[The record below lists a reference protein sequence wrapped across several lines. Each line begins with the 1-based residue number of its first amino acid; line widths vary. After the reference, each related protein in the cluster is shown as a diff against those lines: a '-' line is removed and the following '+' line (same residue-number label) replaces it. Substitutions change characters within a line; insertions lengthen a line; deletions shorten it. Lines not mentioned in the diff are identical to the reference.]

1 MTNLIEKIIINY
13 KKQKLLEAS
22 EAFRE
27 GMKKSKMRL
36 KDVIKSSENM
46 RKDIYAEWFK

>member
-1 MTNLIEKIIINY
+1 MTDLIEKIIINY
-13 KKQKLLEAS
+13 KKEKILEAS
-22 EAFRE
+22 KVFCE